1 MADWLSHLDL
11 VDAGK
16 EAEEPSPDSSAEEQ
30 MRHGYPAALE
40 EAEGLAHAV
49 TSNTWQLGSFLSYS
63 PLRQHAISAL
73 LLCQTDIWLINV
85 LSCTQPTSNLG
96 FYRGARTQQRP
107 LRVQLRRDGRLRAQ
121 R

>member
-1 MADWLSHLDL
+1 MADWLSHLDS

-16 EAEEPSPDSSAEEQ
+16 EAEEPSPDSSAEEY
-30 MRHGYPAALE
+30 MRHGYPAGLE

-73 LLCQTDIWLINV
+73 LLCQTDIWLMCYRA
-85 LSCTQPTSNLG
+85 LSANLQVGLLSWRAHPAAAVACSATS
-96 FYRGARTQQRP
+96 
-107 LRVQLRRDGRLRAQ
+107 
-121 R
+121 